1 MITVLIF
8 FRQVRSTEAC
18 FCVLLLNVNFILLF
32 ISPGK
37 EHRGL
42 PGKTCSSEEAEG
54 KVGILYSDD
63 CFLGGNIC

>member
-8 FRQVRSTEAC
+8 FSSGE
-18 FCVLLLNVNFILLF
+18 
-32 ISPGK
+32 

-54 KVGILYSDD
+54 KVGILYYDD
-63 CFLGGNIC
+63 LFMFFWGGEVSTFLCQISAYFV